1 MKKIFVIDWILVF
14 VFVLSAFSGIG
25 LHIVAGHDNSHEVWH
40 NWAVFHILIAF
51 LWRQYSI

>member
-25 LHIVAGHDNSHEVWH
+25 LHIAGHGNSHEVSHKWEYYK
-40 NWAVFHILIAF
+40 NSTVYI
-51 LWRQYSI
+51 